1 MYTPS
6 NVPASADQLP
16 AFIERENRVIAENL
30 NAGIF
35 YFRMLYKEPAKVYEG
50 MTVLADGTNWDPHAG
65 AHGSGGSGGNGKGV
79 YTYYAGQW
87 HKLG

>member
-1 MYTPS
+1 MYKPS
-6 NVPASADQLP
+6 NVPGSLDLLP
-16 AFIERENRVIAENL
+16 AFIENENRVIADNL

-35 YFRMLYKEPAKVYEG
+35 YFRTLHKEPGKVYEG
-50 MTVLADGTNWDPHAG
+50 MTVLADGTNWDPHTG
-65 AHGSGGSGGNGKGV
+65 GHGGGGSGGSGQGV